1 MTLPEHTDPLTG
13 LPRDPHTEFRP
24 ALPVTELQLA
34 VDRMRNEVR
43 AIYEASWSS
52 AEYAE
57 GVAAFLDKRTPDFR
71 AARRPV

>member
-1 MTLPEHTDPLTG
+1 VVHG
-13 LPRDPHTEFRP
+13 LLEED
-24 ALPVTELQLA
+24 
-34 VDRMRNEVR
+34 DEVR